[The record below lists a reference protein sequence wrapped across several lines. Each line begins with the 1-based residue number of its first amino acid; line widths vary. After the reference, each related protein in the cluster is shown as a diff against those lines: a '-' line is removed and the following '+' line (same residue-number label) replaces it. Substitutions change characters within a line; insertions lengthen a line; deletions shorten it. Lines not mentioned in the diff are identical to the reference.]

1 MRPFTKHPLS
11 LLITASLLTASGA
24 ALAQDNKTEK
34 ELLEEITVTATKR
47 NASVA
52 DVPFNIS
59 AIGEQEL
66 RKRNITDLKKLLQ
79 DSVEISSPGN
89 SSRFADSVTVRGLN
103 VSPVN
108 QNNLEQFVRTTMAYY
123 LDDTPLPNLG
133 YRIKD
138 IARVETLLG
147 PQGTLYGS
155 GSLGGTIRYITN
167 KPDFDAFSGDV
178 NVSLFAADGG
188 GLSSD
193 TDVVIN
199 LPLTETLALRG
210 SLAYLEDAGF
220 TDRAINPVFRDG
232 QDGNPAA
239 WQNPNG
245 SGRSFYKDDDNERT
259 TTGKIALAWKASE
272 RLKFTLTHA
281 TQDQWAHGSMGSTNL
296 SGAILDD
303 KSDYQYGRDVVVGA
317 YEEYADRSFSMNVVD
332 IEWDLGFANLE
343 SSTSD
348 FDDSRVGQANYP
360 VGFLYYG
367 DWGWSELQPA
377 NTDQIPYMVFDNTY
391 TGFSHETRL
400 VSQTDGPLSW
410 IGGIYYTE
418 QKKNLRFAEIFPT
431 LDQVSNDVPLG
442 WADPIDRADVGGLV
456 DSGYAEDINSDYS
469 ELALFGELTFAITEK
484 WDITAG
490 GRIFNYKDVADP
502 VIRDYAFQL
511 VDTKG
516 ALETESKGERF
527 FKLNTS
533 YRFTDDVLA
542 YATAS
547 QGFRRGGI
555 NGFKDVG
562 NLTIAKEAQNYQPD
576 YTNNYELG
584 AKVTLL
590 DSKLYLQANVYRID
604 WKDTQ
609 TYFDQTLN
617 GFPLNGTANG
627 PDAKSQ
633 GFEFSSRYAL
643 TDEIG
648 LTYKTA
654 TTDGEFTSTKTVC
667 VYEDSDAECDTW
679 EKGAKLGGAPKWKHN
694 AGITFDTAFDNGVG
708 LSAGLRATYTGEI
721 QRARGTNPNDPV
733 EKYDAYTLVNADI
746 GLNTDSWDLRLW
758 ADNLANTRSQTSYQ
772 SEHYIGT
779 RIIHTRPRTIGMNL
793 SYHW

>member
-11 LLITASLLTASGA
+11 LLISASLLATSGT
-24 ALAQDNKTEK
+24 ALAQEEK
-34 ELLEEITVTATKR
+34 DEARLLEEITVTATKR

-199 LPLTETLALRG
+199 LPLSETLALRG
-210 SLAYLEDAGF
+210 SLAYLDDAGF
-220 TDRAINPVFRDG
+220 TDRAVNPVFRDG
-232 QDGNPAA
+232 QAGNPPA

-245 SGRSFYKDDDNERT
+245 GDRTFYKDDDNERT
-259 TTGKIALAWKASE
+259 TTGKVALAWKASDT
-272 RLKFTLTHA
+272 LKLTLTHA
-281 TQDQWAHGSMGSTNL
+281 AQDQWAHGSMGSTNL

-303 KSDYQYGRDVVVGA
+303 KSDYQYDRDVVVGA
-317 YEEYADRSFSMNVVD
+317 YEEYADRSFSMNVLDV
-332 IEWDLGFANLE
+332 EWDLGFANLE
-343 SSTSD
+343 SSTSG
-348 FDDSRVGQANYP
+348 FEDSRVGQANYP

-367 DWGWSELQPA
+367 DWGWAELQPD

-391 TGFSHETRL
+391 EGFSHETRL

-418 QKKNLRFAEIFPT
+418 QKKKPAFCGNIPHLGPGQQRLPT
-431 LDQVSNDVPLG
+431 RLG
-442 WADPIDRADVGGLV
+442 
-456 DSGYAEDINSDYS
+456 
-469 ELALFGELTFAITEK
+469 
-484 WDITAG
+484 
-490 GRIFNYKDVADP
+490 
-502 VIRDYAFQL
+502 
-511 VDTKG
+511 
-516 ALETESKGERF
+516 
-527 FKLNTS
+527 
-533 YRFTDDVLA
+533 
-542 YATAS
+542 
-547 QGFRRGGI
+547 
-555 NGFKDVG
+555 
-562 NLTIAKEAQNYQPD
+562 
-576 YTNNYELG
+576 
-584 AKVTLL
+584 
-590 DSKLYLQANVYRID
+590 
-604 WKDTQ
+604 
-609 TYFDQTLN
+609 
-617 GFPLNGTANG
+617 G
-627 PDAKSQ
+627 PD
-633 GFEFSSRYAL
+633 
-643 TDEIG
+643 
-648 LTYKTA
+648 
-654 TTDGEFTSTKTVC
+654 
-667 VYEDSDAECDTW
+667 
-679 EKGAKLGGAPKWKHN
+679 
-694 AGITFDTAFDNGVG
+694 
-708 LSAGLRATYTGEI
+708 
-721 QRARGTNPNDPV
+721 
-733 EKYDAYTLVNADI
+733 
-746 GLNTDSWDLRLW
+746 
-758 ADNLANTRSQTSYQ
+758 
-772 SEHYIGT
+772 
-779 RIIHTRPRTIGMNL
+779 
-793 SYHW
+793 